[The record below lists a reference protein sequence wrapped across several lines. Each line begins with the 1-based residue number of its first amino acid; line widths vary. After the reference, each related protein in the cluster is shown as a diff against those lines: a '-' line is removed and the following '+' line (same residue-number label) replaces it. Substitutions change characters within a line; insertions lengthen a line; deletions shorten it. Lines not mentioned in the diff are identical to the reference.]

1 MARKVLHIDASARG
15 ANSESIRLTNE
26 FLERWHAANPQD
38 VIIHRDIVDKP
49 LPHVDSIFL
58 DGLMTPEAE
67 RTPEQQQAVTRS
79 DELINEFLTAD
90 VLVLG
95 VPMYNFGIPS
105 TLKAWL
111 DHISIAG
118 RTFQYTATGPKG
130 LVSNK
135 PVYILSTRGGVYD
148 DSPMEHQT
156 SYLKTMFGFFGIED
170 IHIIQAQGLNLS
182 PEGREKSITDAIAH
196 IKEAVETATA

>member
-1 MARKVLHIDASARG
+1 MARKILHIDASARG
-15 ANSESIRLTNE
+15 ANSESRRLTSE
-26 FLERWHAANPQD
+26 FLQRWHAASPED
-38 VIIHRDIVDKP
+38 VVIHRDIVDNP

-67 RTPEQQQAVTRS
+67 RTPEQQQAVARS

-118 RTFQYTATGPKG
+118 RTFQYTAAGPKG

-135 PVYILSTRGGVYD
+135 PVYILSTRGGIYD

-156 SYLKTMFGFFGIED
+156 SYLKTMLGFFGIED
-170 IHIIQAQGLNLS
+170 IHVIQAEGLNLS
-182 PEGREKSITDAIAH
+182 PEGREKSVAGAIAQ
-196 IKEAVETATA
+196 IRKEVETATA